1 MSNNTTMCVYVF
13 ASLLTI
19 SFLAY
24 KVVNCN
30 SDITPSSAELFCNC
44 QGAKTMVCPDKAH
57 QQDLYITG
65 KLTENTDLAKLQKEQ
80 GFPKWSTKSFGEY
93 NPKRF

>member
-1 MSNNTTMCVYVF
+1 MSNNTTTMCVYVF

-24 KVVNCN
+24 RVVTCN
-30 SDITPSSAELFCNC
+30 SGAEPFCNC

-57 QQDLYITG
+57 LQDLYVTG
-65 KLTENTDLAKLQKEQ
+65 KLTENTDLAKLQKAQ
-80 GFPKWSTKSFGEY
+80 GLPKWSTRSFGEY
-93 NPKRF
+93 DPKPSLRF